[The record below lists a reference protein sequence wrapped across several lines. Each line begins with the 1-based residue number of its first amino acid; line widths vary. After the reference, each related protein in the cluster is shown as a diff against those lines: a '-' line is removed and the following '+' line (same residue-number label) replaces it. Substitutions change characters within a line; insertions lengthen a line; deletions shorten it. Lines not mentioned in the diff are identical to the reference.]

1 MIRMKGLSDRQTKIL
16 YAIIHEYIKDRK
28 PISSKRILEITNLDC
43 SSATIRN
50 EMNFLEKN
58 GYIYQPHTSA
68 GRIPS
73 DVGYRFYVE
82 CLKSIGKNV
91 NPSHNEMSLLTDVH
105 LGKFDDVL
113 KNVGVFLSHWMKGM
127 AVIEKPFIEKLRIK
141 RITISNVL
149 FNYWIVVL
157 VTNMGIA
164 ESFTVLMDQDV
175 PVEDLEK
182 FLSEKLYGI
191 RLEEVK
197 SHIEGMHLPNFSWYS
212 SELESVISFMDKIL
226 HQNIEK
232 RFFKSGFES
241 LMKDESLSSDSL
253 RKCATFM
260 EDEEKIKSFL
270 DEHGFSSVPMVNIG
284 HENDIEELEN
294 FAIFF
299 SGYSAGDNDMGKIAV
314 FTSKTTDY
322 YSNIKSIEFAC
333 NRLTEYMTKL
343 TNMVQ

>member
-1 MIRMKGLSDRQTKIL
+1 MENLTDRQMKIL

-43 SSATIRN
+43 SSATVRS
-50 EMNFLEKN
+50 EMNYLEKN

-73 DVGYRFYVE
+73 DKGYRFYVE
-82 CLKSIGKNV
+82 CIKNINSV
-91 NPSHNEMSLLTDVH
+91 GGIIHNSMSLLGEVQ
-105 LGKFDDVL
+105 LGKFDDIFR
-113 KNVGVFLSHWMKGM
+113 NVGVFLSHWMKGL

-164 ESFTVLMDQDV
+164 ESFTVLMDNDV

-182 FLSEKLYGI
+182 FLSERLYGI

-197 SHIEGMHLPNFSWYS
+197 SQIENMHLPNFSWYNA
-212 SELESVISFMDKIL
+212 ELENVFTFLEKIL
-226 HQNIEK
+226 NQNMEK
-232 RFFKSGFES
+232 RFYKSGFEV
-241 LMKDESLSSDSL
+241 LMQDDSLSNEAL
-253 RKCATFM
+253 RKCANFV
-260 EDEEKIKSFL
+260 ENEIKIKTFL
-270 DEHGFSSVPMVNIG
+270 DEHVFSSIPTVNIG
-284 HENDIEELEN
+284 NENDIEELEN
-294 FAIFF
+294 FSIFF
-299 SGYSAGDNDMGKIAV
+299 SGYSAGENDMGKIAV

-322 YSNIKSIEFAC
+322 HANIKSIEFAC